1 VKLGVFTVLYRD
13 LPFEAMLDRVVELG
27 LDAVELGTG
36 NYPGD
41 AHCRPDELLADP
53 ATMQAFRDAIESR
66 GLVISGLSQHGN
78 PVHPDPEFRAHDRD
92 VWEKTIRLAEA
103 LEVPVVMA
111 FSGCPGD
118 HEGARYPNWVTC
130 PWPDDYLKV
139 LDWQWNEVVIPYW
152 IEAVAF
158 ARSHG
163 ITRIGFEMHPGF
175 VVYNPE
181 TLLRLRAAVGPE
193 IGANL
198 DPSHLFW
205 QGIDVVEAIKVL
217 GAEEAI
223 FHVHAK
229 DTAIDRANVARNGI
243 LDTKH
248 YGQVLDRAWTFR
260 TVGYGQGEKVWRDLI
275 SALRAVGYDD
285 VLSMEHEDL
294 LLSVDEGLRKGVEF
308 LKGVILREGRT
319 EIWWA

>member
-1 VKLGVFTVLYRD
+1 MKLGVFTVLYRD
-13 LPFEAMLDRVVELG
+13 LPLEEMLDAVVELG

-41 AHCRPDELLADP
+41 AHCKPDELLGDL
-53 ATMQAFRDAIESR
+53 QRLRAFRNAIESR
-66 GLVISGLSQHGN
+66 GLEISGLSQHGN
-78 PVHPDPEFRAHDRD
+78 PVHPDPSFRERDRE
-92 VWEKTIRLAEA
+92 VWRKTLQLAEQ

-130 PWPDDYLKV
+130 PWPEDYLRV

-152 IEAVAF
+152 TEASELA
-158 ARSHG
+158 ARHG
-163 ITRIGFEMHPGF
+163 VEQIAFEMHPGF

-181 TLLRLRAAVGPE
+181 TLLRLREAVGPR

-205 QGIDVVEAIKVL
+205 QGIDVVETIRIL
-217 GAEEAI
+217 GRENAL

-229 DTAIDRANVARNGI
+229 DTYVDPINVRRNGV

-248 YGQVLDRAWTFR
+248 YGNIAERAWTFR
-260 TVGYGQGEKVWRDLI
+260 TVGYGTGERSWRDFV
-275 SALRAVGYDD
+275 SALRTVDYDG
-285 VLSMEHEDL
+285 VLSIEHEDL
-294 LLSVDEGLRKGVEF
+294 LLSVEEGLRKGVE
-308 LKGVILREGRT
+308 LLQRLIPREGKT

>member
-1 VKLGVFTVLYRD
+1 MKLGVFTVLFRN
-13 LPFEAMLDRVVELG
+13 LSFEEMLDKVAEMG

-41 AHCRPDELLADP
+41 AHCKPYELLADP
-53 ATMQAFRDAIESR
+53 KKAKAYRDAIESR
-66 GLVISGLSQHGN
+66 GLMISGLSQHGN
-78 PVHPDPEFRAHDRD
+78 PVHPDADFRARDRET
-92 VWEKTIRLAEA
+92 WEKTVRLAEV

-118 HEGARYPNWVTC
+118 HEGAKYPNWVTC
-130 PWPDDYLKV
+130 PWPDDYLKI
-139 LDWQWNEVVIPYW
+139 LEWQWNDVVIPYW
-152 IEAVAF
+152 TEAAAF
-158 ARSHG
+158 AAQHG
-163 ITRIGFEMHPGF
+163 VQQIAFEMHPGF
-175 VVYNPE
+175 VVYNPA
-181 TLLRLRAAVGPE
+181 TLLRLREAVGPQ

-205 QGIDVVEAIKVL
+205 QGIDIVEAIKLL
-217 GAEEAI
+217 GREQAI

-229 DTAIDRANVARNGI
+229 DTYIDRANVARNGI

-248 YGQVLDRAWTFR
+248 YGEVLDRSWSFR
-260 TVGYGQGEKVWRDLI
+260 SVGYGQGERVWRDFV
-275 SALRAVGYDD
+275 SALRAVGYDY

-294 LLSVDEGLRKGVEF
+294 LFSTDEGLRKGVE
-308 LKGVILREGRT
+308 LLQRLIPREGRT

>member
-13 LPFEAMLDRVVELG
+13 RPFEETLDRVAEMG
-27 LDAVELGTG
+27 IEAVEIGTG

-41 AHCRPDELLADP
+41 AHCKPEELLADP
-53 ATMQAFRDAIESR
+53 AKAAAFRKAVEDR
-66 GLVISGLSQHGN
+66 GMIISGLSQHGN
-78 PVHPDPEFRAHDRD
+78 PIHPDPAFRERDRA
-92 VWEKTIRLAEA
+92 VWSSTIRLAEI

-118 HEGARYPNWVTC
+118 HEGAKYPNWVTC
-130 PWPDDYLKV
+130 PWPEDFLKV
-139 LDWQWNEVVIPYW
+139 LDWQWDEVVIPYW
-152 IEAVAF
+152 TEAAAF
-158 ARSHG
+158 AGTHG
-163 ITRIGFEMHPGF
+163 IERIALEMHPGF

-181 TLLRLRAAVGPE
+181 TLLRLRASAGPA

-205 QGIDVVEAIKVL
+205 QGIDAVEAIKVL
-217 GAEEAI
+217 GREDAI

-229 DTAIDRANVARNGI
+229 DTYIDVGNVRRNGI

-248 YGQVLDRAWTFR
+248 YGQVVDRAWSFR
-260 TVGYGQGEKVWRDLI
+260 TVGYGMGEKTWRDI
-275 SALRAVGYDD
+275 VSALRAVDYDY
-285 VLSMEHEDL
+285 VLSIEHEDL
-294 LLSVDEGLRKGVEF
+294 LLSIEEGLRRGIDV
-308 LKGVILREGRT
+308 LSGIIPREPPT